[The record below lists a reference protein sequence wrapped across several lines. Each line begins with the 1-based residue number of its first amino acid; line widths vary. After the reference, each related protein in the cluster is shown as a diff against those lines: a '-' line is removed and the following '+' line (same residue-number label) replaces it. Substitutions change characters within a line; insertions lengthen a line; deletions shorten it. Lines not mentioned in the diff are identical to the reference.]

1 MVDLPEG
8 SSDRQE
14 TGLQIP
20 YLISSEEL
28 FTLIERPFL
37 THNKTLKS

>member
-1 MVDLPEG
+1 MVDLTEG
-8 SSDRQE
+8 SSHHQE

-28 FTLIERPFL
+28 FTIIEHQFL
-37 THNKTLKS
+37 TQDKQY